1 MREKANVTLAV
12 PEELHRIMKSHPE
25 IKWTEVARN
34 AMKEYA
40 VRLEVLDDITSKSE
54 FTEKDALEM
63 GEALKK
69 NITKRYKKAVKRRR
83 GA

>member
-1 MREKANVTLAV
+1 MPNVTLSV
-12 PEELHRIMKSHPE
+12 PEELHRIMKNHPE

-40 VRLEVLDDITSKSE
+40 VRLEILDDITSKSK
-54 FTEKDALEM
+54 FTEKDALEI
-63 GEALKK
+63 GEDLKK
-69 NITKRYKKAVKRRR
+69 NIALRYKKAVKRRH